1 MLAGNVN
8 FMTTLLS
15 IFSITKVYPSS
26 VIDAI
31 DYIDDYK
38 YIIIVAFSNDAMSE
52 KMKCLGSTKVSSKLR
67 MSLLKDVAEKM
78 DVTDGDV
85 ILFYEDE
92 RGQIVI
98 KKG

>member
-1 MLAGNVN
+1 MAD
-8 FMTTLLS
+8 
-15 IFSITKVYPSS
+15 KQ
-26 VIDAI
+26 
-31 DYIDDYK
+31 
-38 YIIIVAFSNDAMSE
+38 
-52 KMKCLGSTKVSSKLR
+52 KCLGSTKLSSKLR

-78 DVTDGDV
+78 GVNDGDI